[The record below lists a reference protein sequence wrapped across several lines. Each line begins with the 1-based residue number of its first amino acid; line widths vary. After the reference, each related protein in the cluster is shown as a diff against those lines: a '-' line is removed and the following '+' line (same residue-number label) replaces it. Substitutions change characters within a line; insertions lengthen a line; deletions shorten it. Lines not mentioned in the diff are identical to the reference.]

1 MAKNAKQWS
10 SATPGLL
17 IILIDQSG
25 SMTAS
30 YEGNDSRT
38 IFAARAVNRVIN
50 DIIEKNFNGTEPK
63 NRCFITVIGYDLKAN
78 VLCSGYLKELYA
90 NPKRIDELTKKIP
103 DGAGGLVETQV
114 KMPIWVEPIK
124 EDKWTNMKDAFSMAK
139 GLVKDWIQDKPEN
152 PAPVIINIS
161 DGVPYYDQKSREDC
175 MSETEA
181 EVAEIRNMTTEDG
194 NVLVFNAQIGDGKE
208 MIVFPN
214 SEDAVEADGDEAKF
228 LYRIS
233 SDIPDGYMEA
243 ATKNELNVQS
253 GSKGCVFHADA
264 EHLIKLIDFGSSKG
278 LQDKG

>member
-1 MAKNAKQWS
+1 MAKNEKQWS

-25 SMTAS
+25 SMTLN

-38 IFAARAVNRVIN
+38 VFATRAVNRVIN

-90 NPKRIDELTKKIP
+90 NPKRIEELTKKIP
-103 DGAGGLVETQV
+103 DGAGGLVDTNV
-114 KMPIWVEPIK
+114 KMPVWVEPIE
-124 EDKWTNMKDAFSMAK
+124 EDRWTNMKDAFSVAK
-139 GLVKDWIQDKPEN
+139 GLVSDWIKDKPEN

-161 DGVPYYDQKSREDC
+161 DGAPYYDHKPVEEC
-175 MSETEA
+175 MQETEA
-181 EVAEIRNMTTEDG
+181 EVAEIKNMSTADG
-194 NVLVFNAQIGDGKE
+194 NVLVFNAHIGDGTKE
-208 MIVFPN
+208 VRYPA
-214 SEDAVEADGDEAKF
+214 SETEVEVDGEEAKF

-233 SDIPDGYMEA
+233 SEIPEGYKDA
-243 ATKNELNVQS
+243 ASKNELDIKE
-253 GSKGCVFHADA
+253 GSKGCVFRAKA
-264 EHLIKLIDFGSSKG
+264 EELIKLIDFGSSKG